1 MSAPLEELEET
12 VKKHFLNVNT
22 LMKIIRKQ
30 RVDIELAFGLMNTE
44 QQEVFLNAVRLA
56 EEQEKEIED
65 MYKAKDVAE
74 EE

>member
-12 VKKHFLNVNT
+12 VKKHLLNVNT

-44 QQEVFLNAVRLA
+44 QQEVFLNAVRIA
-56 EEQEKEIED
+56 EEQEKEIKD
-65 MYKAKDVAE
+65 MYEAKDVAE

>member
-12 VKKHFLNVNT
+12 VKKHLLNVNT

-30 RVDIELAFGLMNTE
+30 RVDLELAFGLMNTE
-44 QQEVFLNAVRLA
+44 QQEVFLNAVRIA
-56 EEQEKEIED
+56 EEQEKEIKD
-65 MYKAKDVAE
+65 MYEAKDVAE

>member
-1 MSAPLEELEET
+1 MSAPLEELEDT
-12 VKKHFLNVNT
+12 VKKHLLNVNT

>member
-12 VKKHFLNVNT
+12 VKKHLLNVNT

-56 EEQEKEIED
+56 EEQEKQIED

>member
-12 VKKHFLNVNT
+12 VKKHLLNVNT

>member
-12 VKKHFLNVNT
+12 VKEHLLNVNT

-30 RVDIELAFGLMNTE
+30 RVDLELAFGLMNTE
-44 QQEVFLNAVRLA
+44 QQEVFLNAVRIA
-56 EEQEKEIED
+56 EEQEKEIKD
-65 MYKAKDVAE
+65 MYEAKDVAE

>member
-12 VKKHFLNVNT
+12 VKKHLLNVNT

-56 EEQEKEIED
+56 EDQEKEIED

>member
-12 VKKHFLNVNT
+12 VKKHLLNVNT

-44 QQEVFLNAVRLA
+44 QQEVL
-56 EEQEKEIED
+56 
-65 MYKAKDVAE
+65 
-74 EE
+74 